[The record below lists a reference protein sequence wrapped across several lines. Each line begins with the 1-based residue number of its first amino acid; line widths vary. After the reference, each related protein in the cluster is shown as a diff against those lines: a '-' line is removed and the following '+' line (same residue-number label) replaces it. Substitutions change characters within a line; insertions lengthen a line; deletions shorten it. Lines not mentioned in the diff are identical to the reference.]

1 MTTTPG
7 VDDLSP
13 LKRAIVELREMRSRL
28 EEVERARTEPI
39 AVVGMGC
46 RFPGGGDDPE
56 SFWRLLRDG
65 VDAIPEVP
73 PGRWDLDAYYDPD
86 PEAPGKMYA
95 RHGSFLKD
103 IDRFDPRFFSISP
116 REAHHMDPQQRLLL
130 EVAWEALE
138 NAGQAADAL
147 LDSDTGVFVGIS
159 TNDYANKGVDT
170 ATLDAHFGSGN
181 SMSAAAG
188 RLSYVLGLQGPSVS
202 LDTACSS
209 SLVAVHLACQ
219 SLRNREC
226 RLALVA
232 GVNVVLNPYAHVL
245 FCKARMLA
253 PDGRCKTFDAAAD
266 GYVRGEGCGVVVLKR
281 LSDAVADRDRIL
293 AVIRGTAVNQDGRSG
308 GLTVPN
314 GLAQENLIRRALA
327 ASGIEPA
334 QVSYVEA
341 HGTGTSLGDPIE
353 MRALGSAL
361 GAGRPADRPLVVG
374 SVKTNVGHLE
384 SAAGVAGLIK
394 VVLALQ
400 HREIPPHLHFH
411 LPSPHIRWSEL
422 PVTVPT
428 ELRPWPAGYDRR
440 IAGVSSFGFTGTNA
454 HIIVES
460 APEQAPTRAEAERP
474 LHLLALSARSDEG
487 LVSVARRMA
496 EHLAAEPAASLAD
509 VAWSANT
516 GRSHF
521 GHRLAVIAES
531 VGQARERLEAV
542 AAGGQEVA
550 GAVQG
555 RLHGSERPEV
565 AFLFTGQ
572 GSQYAGMG
580 RRLYETQPTFRKA
593 VDRCDELL
601 RPLLPRRLCSVL
613 YPEAGEATP
622 IDETQYAQPALF
634 TLEYALSELWRSWGL
649 EPTAV
654 LGHSVGE
661 YVAACVAGVFS
672 WEDALR
678 LVAARGRL
686 MQALP
691 AGGQMAAVSADE
703 SRVRAALAAHGEGV
717 SVAALNGP
725 DDTVISGP
733 GASVQRVCAA
743 LAAEGV
749 RSEALAVSHAFH
761 SSLMDPALSAF
772 ESEARKVTYAAPR
785 LALVSDLTGR
795 LAGDDVASAGY
806 WRRHL
811 REPVQFAA
819 GMATL
824 RELGSRVF
832 VEIGPRP
839 ALLALGQRCVP
850 TASAAWLPSLRKGR
864 DDWSQIL
871 ESLGR
876 LYVEGAPLD
885 WMGFDRDHLRR
896 KVVLPTYPFRRERYW
911 MEEREVEVASAA
923 RARAFERGTAAGR
936 RQARQAP
943 LGLDLNGHP
952 KRLAFLDLLT
962 TAYVASTLRKLGV
975 YGRAGEAYSV
985 KELRERVGIL
995 PIYDKLLTRW
1005 LRKLVADGL
1014 LREEGE
1020 AFVSPEPLSVPAP
1033 ETLWAEAESSA
1044 EAPVLR
1050 TYVERCGAMLVDVV
1064 TGKES
1069 PLETLFPGGSFEVAE
1084 ALYEASPAAG
1094 YANEIAGAVVE
1105 AAAAALARGDMLRVL
1120 ELGAGTGGTTSA
1132 LLPALL
1138 PDRTTY
1144 VFTDVS
1150 EVFLDRARAKLGAFP
1165 FVRYGLLDIGRD
1177 PGGQGYPARSF
1188 DLVVAANV
1196 IHAAADLGRALDHAH
1211 SLLTPGGLLLL
1222 SETTAHPAWLDIT
1235 TGLIEGWQVF
1245 EDEMRQ
1251 SSPLLPTG
1259 AWGELLRSHGF
1270 VDVVALPEA
1279 GSPAEVLGLHVL
1291 VARTP
1296 ASSTAKSGR
1305 DAAFLLPEREGH
1317 AHAAGNGEEGRK
1329 RAAELRA
1336 RLDEAP
1342 PGQGEEILLEFVR
1355 ETVIQVLRL
1364 DPSQPADRRHRL
1376 MDLGFD
1382 SLMAVELRDRLATGL
1397 GLTRRLPATL
1407 VFDHPSIEAIA
1418 SHLAEEVLGRAPA
1431 PNAGPQPEAAEA
1443 LSRSAAE
1450 LARLSEEEAEA
1461 LLLQRLEGLQR

>member
-1 MTTTPG
+1 MTIKPG
-7 VDDLSP
+7 MDDLSP

-28 EEVERARTEPI
+28 DKAERARTEPI

-46 RFPGGGDDPE
+46 RFPGGGDDPD

-65 VDAIPEVP
+65 VDAVTEVP
-73 PGRWDLDAYYDPD
+73 PSRWDVDAYYDPNPD
-86 PEAPGKMYA
+86 APGKMYA
-95 RHGSFLKD
+95 RHGSFLRD

-116 REAHHMDPQQRLLL
+116 REAHNMDPQQRFLL

-138 NAGQAADAL
+138 DGGQAADKL
-147 LDSDTGVFVGIS
+147 LDSETGVFVGIS

-170 ATLDAHFGSGN
+170 ATLDAYFGSGN

-219 SLRNREC
+219 SLRNQEC

-232 GVNVVLNPYAHVL
+232 GVNVVLNPYAHVI

-281 LSDAVADRDRIL
+281 LNDAVADRDRIL

-327 ASGIEPA
+327 ASGLAPA
-334 QVSYVEA
+334 QVGYVEA

-361 GAGRPADRPLVVG
+361 GAGRPTDRPLVVG
-374 SVKTNVGHLE
+374 SVKTNLGHLE

-400 HREIPPHLHFH
+400 HGEIPPHLHFH
-411 LPSPHIRWSEL
+411 EPNPHIRWAEL

-428 ELRPWPAGYDRR
+428 RLIPWPAAYDRR
-440 IAGVSSFGFTGTNA
+440 IAGISSFGFTGTNA
-454 HIIVES
+454 HVIVEA
-460 APEQAPTRAEAERP
+460 APAPAPARPEADRP
-474 LHLLALSARSDEG
+474 LHLLALSARSEEA
-487 LVSVARRMA
+487 LVSVAQRMA
-496 EHLAAEPAASLAD
+496 DRLAAEPAVSLAD
-509 VAWSANT
+509 VAFSANT

-521 GHRLAVIAES
+521 GHRLAVVAETAD
-531 VGQARERLEAV
+531 QARERLQAV
-542 AAGGQEVA
+542 AAGAPEVA
-550 GAVQG
+550 GVARG
-555 RLHGSERPEV
+555 RLHVSERPEV

-580 RRLYETQPTFRKA
+580 RRLYETQPTFRRTMLRCE
-593 VDRCDELL
+593 DRL
-601 RPLLPRRLCSVL
+601 RPLLERPLCSVL

-634 TLEYALSELWRSWGL
+634 AVEYALSELWRSWGL
-649 EPTAV
+649 EPGAV
-654 LGHSVGE
+654 LGHSVGA

-672 WEDALR
+672 WEDALT

-686 MQALP
+686 MQSLP
-691 AGGQMAAVSADE
+691 AGGQMAAVSVDA
-703 SRVRAALAAHGEGV
+703 SRVRAVVDAQGAGV
-717 SVAALNGP
+717 SLAALNGP

-733 GASVQRVCAA
+733 CASVRAVCAA

-749 RSEALAVSHAFH
+749 RSEPLAVSHAFH
-761 SSLMDPALSAF
+761 SALMDPVLSAF
-772 ESEARKVTYAAPR
+772 ESEARNVVYATPR
-785 LALVSDLTGR
+785 LTLVSDLTGR
-795 LAGDDVASAGY
+795 LATEDVASARY

-819 GMATL
+819 GMGTL
-824 RELGSRVF
+824 QALGSRVF
-832 VEIGPRP
+832 VEIGPR
-839 ALLALGQRCVP
+839 AVLLALGRRCVP
-850 TASAAWLPSLRKGR
+850 DAFAVWLPSLRRGR
-864 DDWSQIL
+864 DDWSQML
-871 ESLGR
+871 ESLSR
-876 LYVEGAPLD
+876 LYAFGAPVD
-885 WMGFDRDHLRR
+885 WTGFDRDGARR
-896 KVVLPTYPFRRERYW
+896 KVVLPTYPFERQRYW
-911 MEEREVEVASAA
+911 VEERETEQANVAH
-923 RARAFERGTAAGR
+923 ARAFEHAIGAGR

-943 LGLDLNGHP
+943 FDLDLAAQP

-962 TAYVASTLRKLGV
+962 TAYVASALRQLGV
-975 YGRAGEAYSV
+975 YGEAGEAYSV
-985 KELRERVGIL
+985 ESLRERAGIL
-995 PIYDKLLTRW
+995 PIYGKLLTRW
-1005 LRKLVADGL
+1005 LRKLAADGL

-1020 AFVSPEPLSVPAP
+1020 RFIAPAPLSTPAP
-1033 ETLWAEAESSA
+1033 ETLWAEAESSG
-1044 EAPVLR
+1044 EPPVLR
-1050 TYVERCGAMLVDVV
+1050 TYVERCGSMIADVV

-1084 ALYEASPAAG
+1084 ALYQASPAAR
-1094 YANEIAGAVVE
+1094 YVNEIAAAVVG
-1105 AAAAALARGDMLRVL
+1105 AAGAALAGGPKLRVL

-1132 LLPALL
+1132 LLPALM
-1138 PDRTTY
+1138 PARTEY

-1150 EVFLDRARAKLGAFP
+1150 EVFLARARTKLGAFP

-1177 PGGQGYPARSF
+1177 PAEQGYPAESF
-1188 DLVVAANV
+1188 DVVVAANV
-1196 IHAAADLGRALDHAH
+1196 IHAAADLGRALDYAR
-1211 SLLTPGGLLLL
+1211 SLLTPGGILLL

-1235 TGLIEGWQVF
+1235 TGLIEGWQQF
-1245 EDEMRQ
+1245 EDEIRR
-1251 SSPLLPTG
+1251 SSPLLPSA
-1259 AWGELLRSHGF
+1259 AWQDLLQDRGF
-1270 VDVVALPEA
+1270 VDFVALPDA

-1296 ASSTAKSGR
+1296 PSATSTIVRSAL
-1305 DAAFLLPEREGH
+1305 LLPDREGLL
-1317 AHAAGNGEEGRK
+1317 AVAGNGDDAAE
-1329 RAAELRA
+1329 RAAELRT
-1336 RLDEAP
+1336 RLEEAP

-1355 ETVIQVLRL
+1355 ETVVQVLRL
-1364 DPSQPADRRHRL
+1364 EPSKSVDRRHRL

-1407 VFDHPSIEAIA
+1407 VFDHPSIEDIA
-1418 SHLAEEVLGRAPA
+1418 SYLGGDVLERSPSPA
-1431 PNAGPQPEAAEA
+1431 ASLRPDADDAD
-1443 LSRSAAE
+1443 SSAAAA

-1461 LLLQRLEGLQR
+1461 LLLQRLERLER